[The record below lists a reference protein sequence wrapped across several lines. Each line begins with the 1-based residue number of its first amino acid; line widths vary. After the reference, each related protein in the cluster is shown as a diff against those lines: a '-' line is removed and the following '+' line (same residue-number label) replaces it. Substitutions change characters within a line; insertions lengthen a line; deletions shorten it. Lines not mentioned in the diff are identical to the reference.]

1 MHDSYCESFFVV
13 FVKVKLCDT
22 LGSIF
27 DFH

>member
-13 FVKVKLCDT
+13 FVKVKLYDT
-22 LGSIF
+22 LGSVF